1 MAARGTAAIRG
12 ETVEHGGARIA
23 RITVDNRGKLN
34 ILDSRLID
42 ELRAAIAAV
51 AGDGEV
57 RALVLTGAGERAF
70 IGGADV
76 NEMAALDPD
85 TARDFIT
92 LLHRVCAALRAL
104 PVPVIA
110 RIRGYCLGA
119 GLEVAAACDLRV
131 ASEDSVFGMPEV
143 RVGIPSVIEA
153 ALLPRLIGMGR
164 ARELVLTG
172 RQATADEAASWG
184 LIDRLVPAAGL
195 DRAVDD
201 WLETIVACGPRALA
215 LQKSLIREWENLPLD
230 EAIAAGIDAFAQAYE
245 SDEPRRMMRAFLE
258 RER

>member
-1 MAARGTAAIRG
+1 MAARGTAAIHG
-12 ETVEHGGARIA
+12 ETIGHGGARVA
-23 RITVDNRGKLN
+23 RITVDYPGKLN
-34 ILDSRLID
+34 ILGSASMA
-42 ELRAAIAAV
+42 ELHAAIEAV

-57 RALVLTGAGERAF
+57 RALVLTGEGERAF

-76 NEMAALDPD
+76 NEMAALDPGA
-85 TARDFIT
+85 ARDFIT
-92 LLHRVCAALRAL
+92 GLHRVCAALRAL
-104 PVPVIA
+104 PLPAIA

-131 ASEDSVFGMPEV
+131 ASDDAVFGMPEV

-172 RQATADEAASWG
+172 RLASADEAASWG

-201 WLETIVACGPRALA
+201 WLDAIVACGQRALA

-230 EAIAAGIDAFAQAYE
+230 EAIAAGIDSFAQAYE
-245 SDEPRRMMRAFLE
+245 SDEPRRMMQAFLE
-258 RER
+258 RKR